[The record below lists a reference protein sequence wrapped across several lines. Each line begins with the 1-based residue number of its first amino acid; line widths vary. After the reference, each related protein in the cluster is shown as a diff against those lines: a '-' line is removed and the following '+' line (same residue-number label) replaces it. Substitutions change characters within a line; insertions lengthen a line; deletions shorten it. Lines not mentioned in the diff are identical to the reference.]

1 MSSYG
6 VRTVPFRA
14 FEGKTG
20 MMRTVERSWI
30 DGLVEAD
37 PTIVGIVVAAL
48 VVGAAAYVI
57 ASIRRQRRGK

>member
-1 MSSYG
+1 
-6 VRTVPFRA
+6 
-14 FEGKTG
+14 

-30 DGLVEAD
+30 DGVVEAD